1 MKFMFVFIDQW
12 MTQKTYIAKKNEEET
27 NHLLPEQ
34 QQQCLKFQNKCNN
47 FVVKWI
53 YKSEIHSF
61 GCDDAL
67 EKNFCVPLR
76 FWIFQNNPLIVAVV
90 TAQQQP
96 QPQQQN
102 NQNCSWVETK

>member
-1 MKFMFVFIDQW
+1 MKFIFLFIDQW

-27 NHLLPEQ
+27 RYLLPEQ
-34 QQQCLKFQNKCNN
+34 KQQCLKFQNKCNN

-67 EKNFCVPLR
+67 EKNLCPPLDCE
-76 FWIFQNNPLIVAVV
+76 FFKTIPL
-90 TAQQQP
+90 
-96 QPQQQN
+96 
-102 NQNCSWVETK
+102 

>member
-1 MKFMFVFIDQW
+1 MKFIFSFIDQL

-27 NHLLPEQ
+27 RYLLPEQ
-34 QQQCLKFQNKCNN
+34 KQQCLKFQNKCNN

-67 EKNFCVPLR
+67 EKNFLSPLD
-76 FWIFQNNPLIVAVV
+76 FEFFKTIPL
-90 TAQQQP
+90 
-96 QPQQQN
+96 
-102 NQNCSWVETK
+102 

>member
-1 MKFMFVFIDQW
+1 MKFIFLFIDQL
-12 MTQKTYIAKKNEEET
+12 MTQKTYIAMKNEEET
-27 NHLLPEQ
+27 RYLLPEQ
-34 QQQCLKFQNKCNN
+34 KQQCLKFQNKCNN

-67 EKNFCVPLR
+67 EKNFVSPLR

-96 QPQQQN
+96 RPQQQN